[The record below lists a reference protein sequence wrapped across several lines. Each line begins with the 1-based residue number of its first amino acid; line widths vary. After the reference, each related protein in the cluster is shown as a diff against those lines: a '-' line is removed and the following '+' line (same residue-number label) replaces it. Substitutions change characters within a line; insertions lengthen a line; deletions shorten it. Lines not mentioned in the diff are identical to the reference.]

1 MAVCIFDPHQV
12 ARRCKRACFDIVFD
26 EVRAVAIE
34 PIIRFHGAAGTV
46 TGSCQL
52 VEFGTTKILIDCG
65 LFQGSK
71 TEKELNYRPFP
82 FDPRKIDAVILTHA
96 HIDHSGLLPKL
107 VRLGYDGPIFAT
119 PATTDLCSVMLPD
132 SAHIQESEVDQLNR
146 RNLRRGRQTVT
157 PIYTAR
163 DAASA
168 ITLFRQVRLGSWE
181 KAGEGIRFRF
191 WNAGHLLGSASV
203 EMEID
208 AAPSPLRLLFSGDI
222 GPRHKLLQFDARAP
236 SGWDYVI
243 CESTYGN
250 VERDETNDA
259 ARRHILRSEVLTA
272 AHPNGALIIPSFA
285 VERTQ
290 ELLTDLVFL
299 METGGVP
306 KCPIIIDSPLA
317 TRASE
322 IFRRHARELE
332 NGDVL
337 VRAIEAKNVRFT
349 ETAEQSKA
357 IDFIRGFH
365 IVIAA
370 SGMCEAGR
378 IRHRLKN
385 WLWRDEATV
394 LLVGYQAAGT
404 LGRFLEDGA
413 STVRIQGDDIRV
425 RARIRKLDIY
435 SGHADG
441 GELADWVQARQPISA
456 GVFLV
461 HGEADAL
468 EGLRERLVTFLPQ
481 DHLIRPGLDSAF
493 RLSRQRAVEISEVMP
508 PPRIDPI
515 LAGRTDW
522 HNDFQS
528 LVLDL
533 QDELAKAADDKARR
547 VVIRR
552 LRRALQ
558 EEA

>member
-1 MAVCIFDPHQV
+1 MPA
-12 ARRCKRACFDIVFD
+12 
-26 EVRAVAIE
+26 E

-52 VEFGTTKILIDCG
+52 VEFGNAKILVDCG

-82 FDPRKIDAVILTHA
+82 FDPAAIDAVILTHA

-107 VRLGYDGPIFAT
+107 VRLGYNGPIFAT

-146 RNLRRGRQTVT
+146 RNLRRGRHTVT

-163 DAASA
+163 DAAVA
-168 ITLFRQVRLGSWE
+168 VTLFRQVRLGAWD
-181 KAGEGIRFRF
+181 KAADGIRFRF

-203 EMEID
+203 EMEISTS
-208 AAPSPLRLLFSGDI
+208 PSPLRLLFSGDI
-222 GPRHKLLQFDARAP
+222 GPHHKLLQFDATAP
-236 SGWDYVI
+236 TGWDYVI

-250 VERDETNDA
+250 VEREETTDA
-259 ARRHILRSEVLTA
+259 ARRSILRSEVVAA

-290 ELLTDLVFL
+290 ELLTDLVHL
-299 METGGVP
+299 METGAIE

-322 IFRRHARELE
+322 IFRRHARGLE
-332 NGDVL
+332 NGEML
-337 VRAIEAKNVRFT
+337 TRAIQARNVRFT

-357 IDFIRGFH
+357 IDLIRGFH

-385 WLWRDEATV
+385 WLWRDEGTV

-404 LGRFLEDGA
+404 LGRILEDGA
-413 STVRIQGDDIRV
+413 SIVRIQGDDIRV

-441 GELADWVQARQPISA
+441 EELAEWVRARQPIS
-456 GVFLV
+456 GNVFLV
-461 HGEADAL
+461 HGEDDAL
-468 EGLRERLVTFLPQ
+468 EGLRQRLATYLS
-481 DHLIRPGLDSAF
+481 DDRLIRPRLDSAF
-493 RLSRQRAVEISEVMP
+493 RLGAQGAVEISEALP
-508 PPRIDPI
+508 PPRIDPVR
-515 LAGRTDW
+515 AGRTDW

-528 LVLDL
+528 LILDV
-533 QDELAKAADDKARR
+533 QEELAKAADDKARG
-547 VVIRR
+547 VVVRR
-552 LRRALQ
+552 LRRAL
-558 EEA
+558 EEVA

>member
-1 MAVCIFDPHQV
+1 M
-12 ARRCKRACFDIVFD
+12 
-26 EVRAVAIE
+26 
-34 PIIRFHGAAGTV
+34 T
-46 TGSCQL
+46 
-52 VEFGTTKILIDCG
+52 
-65 LFQGSK
+65 
-71 TEKELNYRPFP
+71 
-82 FDPRKIDAVILTHA
+82 
-96 HIDHSGLLPKL
+96 
-107 VRLGYDGPIFAT
+107 GPIFAT

-132 SAHIQESEVDQLNR
+132 SAHIQESEVVQLNR
-146 RNLRRGRQTVT
+146 RNLRRGRHAVT

-163 DAASA
+163 DAAAA

-222 GPRHKLLQFDARAP
+222 GPRHKLLQFDAKAP

-243 CESTYGN
+243 CESTYGD
-250 VERDETNDA
+250 VERKETDDA
-259 ARRHILRSEVLTA
+259 ARHHILRSEVLNA
-272 AHPNGALIIPSFA
+272 VHPNGALIIPSFA

-290 ELLTDLVFL
+290 ELLTDLVHL
-299 METGGVP
+299 METSAVP

-322 IFRRHARELE
+322 IFHRHARGLE
-332 NGDVL
+332 NADVL

-404 LGRFLEDGA
+404 LGRFLEEGA
-413 STVRIQGDDIRV
+413 SVVRIQGEDVRV

-441 GELADWVQARQPISA
+441 RELAEWVQSRQPISA
-456 GVFLV
+456 AVFLV
-461 HGEADAL
+461 HGEAEAL
-468 EGLRERLVTFLPQ
+468 DGLRQRLSTFLAE
-481 DHLIRPGLDSAF
+481 DRVIRPSLDSAF
-493 RLSRQRAVEISEVMP
+493 RLTPHGAVEISEAAAA
-508 PPRIDPI
+508 PRIDPV
-515 LAGRTDW
+515 LVGRTDW

-533 QDELAKAADDKARR
+533 QDELAKAADDKARG

-552 LRRALQ
+552 LRRALR

>member
-1 MAVCIFDPHQV
+1 MP
-12 ARRCKRACFDIVFD
+12 
-26 EVRAVAIE
+26 IE
-34 PIIRFHGAAGTV
+34 PTIRFHGAAGTV

-52 VEFGTTKILIDCG
+52 VEFGTTKVLVDCG

-82 FDPRKIDAVILTHA
+82 FDPKKIDAVILTHA

-119 PATTDLCSVMLPD
+119 PATTDLCSVMLAD

-146 RNLRRGRQTVT
+146 RNLRRGRHTVT

-163 DAASA
+163 DAAVA
-168 ITLFRQVRLGSWE
+168 VTLFRQVRLGSWE
-181 KAGEGIRFRF
+181 KAAEGIRFRF

-222 GPRHKLLQFDARAP
+222 GPHHKLLQFDATAP

-250 VERDETNDA
+250 VEREETDDA
-259 ARRHILRSEVLTA
+259 ERRHILRLEVLA
-272 AHPNGALIIPSFA
+272 ATHPNGALIIPSFA

-290 ELLTDLVFL
+290 ELLTDLVYL
-299 METGGVP
+299 METGAVP

-322 IFRRHARELE
+322 IFQRHARTLE
-332 NGDVL
+332 SGDVL
-337 VRAIEAKNVRFT
+337 LRAIEARNVRFT

-357 IDFIRGFH
+357 VDLVRGFH

-394 LLVGYQAAGT
+394 LLVGYQANGT
-404 LGRFLEDGA
+404 LGRLLEDGA
-413 STVRIQGDDIRV
+413 SVVRIQGDDIRV

-441 GELADWVQARQPISA
+441 GELAEWVRARQPIGA

-461 HGEADAL
+461 HGEEKAL
-468 EGLRERLVTFLPQ
+468 EGLRERLSTFLPE
-481 DHLIRPGLDSAF
+481 DRLIRPRLDSAF
-493 RLSRQRAVEISEVMP
+493 RLHLQGAVEISEAVA
-508 PPRIDPI
+508 PPRIDP
-515 LAGRTDW
+515 LRAGRTDW
-522 HNDFQS
+522 HNDFQK

-533 QDELAKAADDKARR
+533 QDELAKAADDKARG

-552 LRRALQ
+552 LRRAVQ

>member
-1 MAVCIFDPHQV
+1 MAD
-12 ARRCKRACFDIVFD
+12 
-26 EVRAVAIE
+26 E

-52 VEFGTTKILIDCG
+52 VEFGGSKLLVDCG

-71 TEKELNYRPFP
+71 TEKELNYRQFP
-82 FDPRKIDAVILTHA
+82 FDPKEIDAVILTHA

-107 VRLGYDGPIFAT
+107 VRLGYDNPIFAT
-119 PATTDLCSVMLPD
+119 PATIDLCSVMLPD
-132 SAHIQESEVDQLNR
+132 SAHIQESEVEQLNR
-146 RNLRRGRQTVT
+146 RNLHRGRHPVS

-163 DAASA
+163 DASAA
-168 ITLFRQVRLGSWE
+168 ITLFRPVQLGAWQQ
-181 KAGEGIRFRF
+181 AVDGIRFRF

-203 EMEID
+203 EMEISG
-208 AAPSPLRLLFSGDI
+208 ATPPLRLLFSGDI

-236 SGWDYVI
+236 TGWDYVV
-243 CESTYGN
+243 CEGTYGN
-250 VERDETNDA
+250 IQREPITDDERRDMLLAEVKA
-259 ARRHILRSEVLTA
+259 AT
-272 AHPNGALIIPSFA
+272 HPHGALIIPSFA

-290 ELLTDLVFL
+290 ELLTDLVQL
-299 METGGVP
+299 METGAIE
-306 KCPIIIDSPLA
+306 KSAIIIDSPLA

-332 NGDVL
+332 NGDL
-337 VRAIEAKNVRFT
+337 LAKAIQSRNVRFT
-349 ETAEQSKA
+349 ETTEQSKA
-357 IDFIRGFH
+357 IDNIRDFH

-385 WLWRDEATV
+385 WLWRDEGTV

-404 LGRFLEDGA
+404 LGRILDDGA
-413 STVRIQGDDIRV
+413 SAVRIQGEDISV

-441 GELADWVQARQPISA
+441 EELAAWVRARQPIKS

-461 HGEADAL
+461 HGEEDAL
-468 EGLRERLVTFLPQ
+468 VGLTQRLSAFLPE
-481 DHLIRPGLDSAF
+481 DRLIRPRLDVAF
-493 RLSRQRAVEISEVMP
+493 RLGTQGAVEISEAP
-508 PPRIDPI
+508 PPRIDPAR
-515 LAGRTDW
+515 AGRRDW

-533 QDELAKAADDKARR
+533 QDELAKAADDKARG
-547 VVIRR
+547 VVIRK
-552 LRRALQ
+552 LRRALL
-558 EEA
+558 EDA

>member
-1 MAVCIFDPHQV
+1 MITQPL
-12 ARRCKRACFDIVFD
+12 
-26 EVRAVAIE
+26 
-34 PIIRFHGAAGTV
+34 IRFHGAAGTV

-52 VEFGTTKILIDCG
+52 IEFGATRVLIDCG

-82 FDPRKIDAVILTHA
+82 FDVDSIDAVILTHA

-107 VRLGYDGPIFAT
+107 AKLGYGGPIFAT
-119 PATTDLCSVMLPD
+119 PGTTDLCSVMLPD

-146 RNLRRGRQTVT
+146 RNLRRGRQPVT
-157 PIYTAR
+157 PIYSAR
-163 DAASA
+163 DAAVA
-168 ITLFRQVRLGSWE
+168 VTLFRQVRLGTWE
-181 KAGEGIRFRF
+181 RAADGVRFRF

-203 EMEID
+203 EVELD
-208 AAPSPLRLLFSGDI
+208 TSPGPLRLLFSGDI
-222 GPRHKLLQFDARAP
+222 GPRHKLLQYDAAAP
-236 SGWDYVI
+236 TGWDYVV
-243 CESTYGN
+243 CESTYGD
-250 VERDETNDA
+250 VEREDATDEI
-259 ARRHILRSEVLTA
+259 RRSILRSKVLEA
-272 AHPNGALIIPSFA
+272 ADPNGALIVPSFA

-290 ELLTDLVFL
+290 ELLTDLVYL
-299 METGGVP
+299 MDTGKIE

-322 IFRRHARELE
+322 VFRRHARELE
-332 NGDVL
+332 NGDL
-337 VRAIEAKNVRFT
+337 LAKALQAKNVRFT

-357 IDFIRGFH
+357 IDFMKGFH

-378 IRHRLKN
+378 IRHRLRN
-385 WLWRDEATV
+385 WLWRDEGTV

-404 LGRFLEDGA
+404 LGRILANGA
-413 STVRIQGDDIRV
+413 SVVRIQGEDIRV

-441 GELADWVQARQPISA
+441 RELAEWVRSREPIGA

-461 HGEADAL
+461 HGEDAAL
-468 EGLRERLVTFLPQ
+468 EGLRQRLQTFLPG
-481 DHLIRPGLDSAF
+481 DKVVRPRLDAAF
-493 RLSRQRAVEISEVMP
+493 RVEAKGAVEVSEGIA
-508 PPRIDPI
+508 PPRIDP
-515 LAGRTDW
+515 LRTGRMDW
-522 HNDFQS
+522 NNDFQS

-533 QDELAKAADDKARR
+533 QAELAKAADDKARG

-552 LRRALQ
+552 VRRALN
-558 EEA
+558 EDA

>member
-1 MAVCIFDPHQV
+1 M
-12 ARRCKRACFDIVFD
+12 
-26 EVRAVAIE
+26 AIE
-34 PIIRFHGAAGTV
+34 SIIRFHGAAGTV

-52 VEFGTTKILIDCG
+52 VEFGATRILVDCG

-71 TEKELNYRPFP
+71 TEKELNYRQFP
-82 FDPRKIDAVILTHA
+82 FDPKKIDAVILTHA

-107 VRLGYDGPIFAT
+107 ARLGYDGPIFAT
-119 PATTDLCSVMLPD
+119 PATTDLCSVMLAD

-163 DAASA
+163 DAAVA
-168 ITLFRQVRLGSWE
+168 VELFRQVRLGAWE
-181 KAGEGIRFRF
+181 EAGEGVRFRF

-208 AAPSPLRLLFSGDI
+208 TRPSALRLLFSGDI
-222 GPRHKLLQFDARAP
+222 GPRHKLLQFDAKAP
-236 SGWDYVI
+236 TGWDYVI
-243 CESTYGN
+243 CESTYGD
-250 VERDETNDA
+250 VEREEADDS
-259 ARRHILRSEVLTA
+259 ARRNILRSEVLNAT
-272 AHPNGALIIPSFA
+272 HPNGALLIPSFA

-290 ELLTDLVFL
+290 ELLTDLVHL
-299 METGGVP
+299 IEVGAVP
-306 KCPIIIDSPLA
+306 RCPIIIDSPLA

-332 NGDVL
+332 NGDAL
-337 VRAIEAKNVRFT
+337 VRATESKNVRFT
-349 ETAEQSKA
+349 ETVEQSKA
-357 IDFIRGFH
+357 VDLVRGFH

-441 GELADWVQARQPISA
+441 GELADWVKARQPISA

-461 HGEADAL
+461 HGEDEAL
-468 EGLRERLVTFLPQ
+468 EGLRGRLSIFLPENL
-481 DHLIRPGLDSAF
+481 LIRPRLDSAF
-493 RLSRQRAVEISEVMP
+493 RLGSHGAVEISEAVA
-508 PPRIDPI
+508 PPRIDPVR
-515 LAGRTDW
+515 AGRTDW

-533 QDELAKAADDKARR
+533 QDELAKAADDKARG

-558 EEA
+558 DEA

>member
-1 MAVCIFDPHQV
+1 MG
-12 ARRCKRACFDIVFD
+12 
-26 EVRAVAIE
+26 IE
-34 PIIRFHGAAGTV
+34 PIIHFHGAAGTV

-52 VEFGTTKILIDCG
+52 IEFGATKILVDCG

-71 TEKELNYRPFP
+71 TEKELNYRDFP
-82 FDPRKIDAVILTHA
+82 FNPKAIDAVILTHA

-107 VRLGYDGPIFAT
+107 AKLGYDGPIFAT

-163 DAASA
+163 DAAA
-168 ITLFRQVRLGSWE
+168 AVTLFRQVRLGSWE
-181 KAGEGIRFRF
+181 MAGAGIRFRF

-208 AAPSPLRLLFSGDI
+208 TAPSPLRLLFSGDI
-222 GPRHKLLQFDARAP
+222 GPRHKLLQFDAKAP

-250 VERDETNDA
+250 VEREEADEA
-259 ARRHILRSEVLTA
+259 ARRRVLRSEVLTA
-272 AHPNGALIIPSFA
+272 AHPNGALLIPSFA

-290 ELLTDLVFL
+290 ELLTDLIYL
-299 METGGVP
+299 MEAGDVP
-306 KCPIIIDSPLA
+306 KYPIIIDSPLA

-332 NGDVL
+332 NGGAL
-337 VRAIEAKNVRFT
+337 IRGIESKNVRFT

-357 IDFIRGFH
+357 VDLIRGFH

-404 LGRFLEDGA
+404 LGRFLEEGA
-413 STVRIQGDDIRV
+413 SVVRIQGDDISV

-435 SGHADG
+435 SGHADAR
-441 GELADWVQARQPISA
+441 ELTDWVRARQPIST

-461 HGEADAL
+461 HGEDEAL
-468 EGLRERLVTFLPQ
+468 EGLRERLSTFLPG
-481 DHLIRPGLDSAF
+481 DCLIRPRLDSAF
-493 RLSRQRAVEISEVMP
+493 RLGARGAVELSETDA
-508 PPRIDPI
+508 PPRIDPV
-515 LAGRTDW
+515 LAGKMDW
-522 HNDFQS
+522 HNDFQK

-533 QDELAKAADDKARR
+533 QDELARAADDKARG